1 MDGSFPSQ
9 QGGAFDSPGGYGGG
23 GGGRGR
29 GRAGFRGTAENSKTK
44 MCTRWLDGDCR
55 FGDRCNF
62 AHGEHELR
70 QLPPRGA
77 FGGGGGVGV
86 GRGGGRGGY
95 GERVGYGGYGGP
107 QMGYGQ
113 AGGYGMEQAGMGGMG
128 GYGMEQ
134 AGMGGMGAMGGM
146 GIMGGMGGMGAM
158 GGMGGSMDDPAW
170 AAQGYPVQGPNGW
183 TRYRDKDTQEFYYHN
198 SMTNMTVWDRPPEW
212 RI

>member
-44 MCTRWLDGDCR
+44 MCTRCGLSTGDDRRPSCSPPAPILWCCVNLVRFAWLDGDCR

-95 GERVGYGGYGGP
+95 GERVGE
-107 QMGYGQ
+107 
-113 AGGYGMEQAGMGGMG
+113 AGVAAGH
-128 GYGMEQ
+128 
-134 AGMGGMGAMGGM
+134 
-146 GIMGGMGGMGAM
+146 
-158 GGMGGSMDDPAW
+158 S
-170 AAQGYPVQGPNGW
+170 
-183 TRYRDKDTQEFYYHN
+183 
-198 SMTNMTVWDRPPEW
+198 DRPSVARFPGPPSCMFDTSSSTGRYARMPLAPHAIGVSFRNHGCLNW
-212 RI
+212 P